1 MLSKESGRN
10 SAGSLIHCI
19 YVSKYL
25 RAYVS
30 KQNHSV
36 SRCLRF
42 SVSPSP
48 RVLGRAKTSSA
59 WRVLLITDSKV
70 KVNESL
76 RPAVFLDRD
85 GTIIDDIGYLSDP
98 GGVAFYQGVPQA
110 LKRLQDRGYLL
121 VVVTNQSG
129 IGRGY
134 FNEETAIAV
143 NLAMVEMLREE
154 GVVLASIYYCPHHPG
169 DGCRCRKPGLLMV
182 ERAVVDLGIDK
193 DRSWFVGD
201 IDKDV
206 LTGMNAGLK
215 PILVET
221 GKTGKGDLPEGVKR
235 CETVVEAVAFI
246 LDQEPVG
253 EPHQAPGYVL

>member
-1 MLSKESGRN
+1 ME
-10 SAGSLIHCI
+10 
-19 YVSKYL
+19 
-25 RAYVS
+25 
-30 KQNHSV
+30 
-36 SRCLRF
+36 
-42 SVSPSP
+42 PST
-48 RVLGRAKTSSA
+48 GGGAK
-59 WRVLLITDSKV
+59 K
-70 KVNESL
+70 

-85 GTIIDDIGYLSDP
+85 GTIIDDIGYLADP
-98 GGVAFYQGVPQA
+98 GGVAFYPGVPQA
-110 LKRLQDRGYLL
+110 LKRLQERGYLL
-121 VVVTNQSG
+121 VIVTNQSG

-134 FNEETAIAV
+134 FDEETAIAV
-143 NLAMVEMLREE
+143 NLAMLGMFREK

-182 ERAVVDLGIDK
+182 DRAVGDLGIDK

-246 LDQEPVG
+246 LEEG
-253 EPHQAPGYVL
+253 LK

>member
-1 MLSKESGRN
+1 MIETSTG
-10 SAGSLIHCI
+10 G
-19 YVSKYL
+19 
-25 RAYVS
+25 
-30 KQNHSV
+30 
-36 SRCLRF
+36 
-42 SVSPSP
+42 
-48 RVLGRAKTSSA
+48 GAK
-59 WRVLLITDSKV
+59 K
-70 KVNESL
+70 
-76 RPAVFLDRD
+76 RPAIFLDRD

-110 LKRLQDRGYLL
+110 LKRLQNRGYLL

-134 FNEETAIAV
+134 FDEETAIAV

-154 GVVLASIYYCPHHPG
+154 GVVLASIYYCPHHPEY
-169 DGCRCRKPGLLMV
+169 GCRCRKPGLLMV
-182 ERAVVDLGIDK
+182 ERAVVDFGIDK

-221 GKTGKGDLPEGVKR
+221 GKTSKGDLPEGVKR

-253 EPHQAPGYVL
+253 EPHQAPGYALSKNVILRS